1 MKKLRNILSVILAMV
16 IIFSSLSLFAT
27 AKDSKDVDRHLQFNE
42 NGEFKIL
49 QIADIQEKYPLKR
62 ITKKLIREAIEV
74 ENPDLI
80 VLTGDNINSTA
91 GKKKSSAKSTINSVM
106 SIFEDYGIPVAIVF
120 GNHDTEGDVTRQQQ
134 MEWYEKFDCFI
145 GCAGKDFN
153 NNTCGTYYVP
163 LYSSTDKNDM
173 IFNLWMIDS
182 GADNTENDLE
192 GYAAT
197 TKAQVEWYKETCEQL
212 EKENGKK
219 VPSFMFQHIVVPEI
233 FDALV
238 KVPEGTEGAVEYCG
252 DYYVLPENA
261 VGKLGE
267 TPGSPYYNNGQFD
280 AILQCGD
287 VIGMFFGHDH
297 LNTYDVDYKGVK
309 LCCTPCTGFVS
320 YNGIDNGVRTIT
332 LYEDDLENFD
342 TQVVTYLDYFDDN
355 ASRLLFTIHSDTT
368 TSKEKA
374 IARFKYPCAVI
385 LNLFK

>member
-1 MKKLRNILSVILAMV
+1 MKKLRNILSVIMAMT
-16 IIFSSLSLFAT
+16 IIFSSVGLFAA

-49 QIADIQEKYPLKR
+49 QISDIQEKAPLKR
-62 ITKKLIREAIEV
+62 ITKKLIKEAIEV
-74 ENPDLI
+74 EKPDLI

-91 GKKKSSAKSTINSVM
+91 GKKEASAKKTISSVM
-106 SIFEDYGIPVAIVF
+106 SLLEKYGIPVAIVF
-120 GNHDTEGDVTRQQQ
+120 GNHDTEGDVSRQTQ

-145 GCAGKDFN
+145 GCAGKDFGN
-153 NNTCGTYYVP
+153 GSCGTYYVP

-182 GADNTENDLE
+182 GADNTENKLG

-197 TKAQVEWYKETCEQL
+197 TKVQIEWYKETCKQL

-238 KVPEGTEGAVEYCG
+238 KVPEGTEGAVEYFSE
-252 DYYVLPENA
+252 YYVLPEGA

-267 TPGSPYYNNGQFD
+267 TPGSPHYNNGQFD
-280 AILQCGD
+280 AVLECGD

-309 LCCTPCTGFVS
+309 LCCTPCTGFSS

-342 TQVVTYLDYFDDN
+342 TRVVTYLDYFDDN
-355 ASRLLFTIHSDTT
+355 ASRLLFTINSDTT
-368 TSKEKA
+368 TSKEKS
-374 IARFKYPCAVI
+374 IARIKYPFAVI
-385 LNLFK
+385 FNLF